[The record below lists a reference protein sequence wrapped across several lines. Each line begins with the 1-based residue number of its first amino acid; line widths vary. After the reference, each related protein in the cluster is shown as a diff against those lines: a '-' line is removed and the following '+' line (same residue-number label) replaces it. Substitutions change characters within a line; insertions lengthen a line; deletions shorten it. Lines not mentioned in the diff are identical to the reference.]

1 MNDELKAK
9 LLGYLAKLET
19 AAGKVGECAGTEI
32 PEPLKEYILWV
43 TVEHTIYA
51 VASAIP
57 LLVWVCLQPQFR
69 KWIEWAKKQPGEDPE
84 VFAQVTRFGLL
95 LLTLAVLFPVL
106 LNHGPLAVK
115 AYVAPRVVILEKL
128 VSLTK

>member
-19 AAGKVGECAGTEI
+19 AAGKVGEFAETEI
-32 PEPLKEYILWV
+32 PETLKEYIRWTIV
-43 TVEHTIYA
+43 EGTVYT
-51 VASAIP
+51 VVSAIP
-57 LLVWVCLQPQFR
+57 LILWLYYLPSLKR
-69 KWIEWAKKQPGEDPE
+69 EYAEAKGDEAKGG
-84 VFAQVTRFGLL
+84 VALLGLGTLIGSCML
-95 LLTLAVLFPVL
+95 LFLAYV
-106 LNHGPLAVK
+106 NYGSLAVK